1 VKMKSGWKL
10 YLDTSVFGGCFDEDE
25 GWVEDSRRVLGYCE
39 TGKAVLIRTPLLEEE
54 LEAAPYE
61 VTDLLHHIPAQYQVR
76 TSITQET
83 IELAEAYLEAKVV
96 SRKSLEDCLHVAAA
110 TLAHADA
117 IVSWNFKHIVRL
129 DRIKAFNAVNL
140 MHGYGMITILSP
152 MDVHLEDSD
161 HE

>member
-1 VKMKSGWKL
+1 MKSGWKL

-25 GWVEDSRRVLGYCE
+25 GWVEDSKRVLDYCV
-39 TGKAVLIRTPLLEEE
+39 TGTAKLIRTPLLNEE
-54 LEAAPYE
+54 LAAAPNE
-61 VTDLLHHIPAQYQVR
+61 VASLIHDVPEQHQILTP
-76 TSITQET
+76 ITEEV

-110 TLAHADA
+110 TVAHADA

-152 MDVHLEDSD
+152 MDVHLEESD
-161 HE
+161 DET